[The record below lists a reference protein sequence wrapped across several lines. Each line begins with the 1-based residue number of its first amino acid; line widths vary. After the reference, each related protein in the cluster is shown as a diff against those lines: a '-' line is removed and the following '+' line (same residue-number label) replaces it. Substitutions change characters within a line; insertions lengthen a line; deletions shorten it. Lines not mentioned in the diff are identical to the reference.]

1 MTALL
6 SAFQKLSRG
15 DVELEGLLPSTVIN
29 AACKSASYQD
39 RSRLYKASS
48 TFYAFISQVLSPDR
62 SCRQAIAGVAGHRAA
77 TSKSACSADTGGYC
91 KARSRIPEEVN
102 RTVFEQSGRR
112 LEDSLPEDVGLWCG
126 RRVHIVDGSTLQIAD
141 TPKNRAEY
149 PLQKNLQ
156 VGCHYPVVRILA
168 IFSLAVGT
176 VLEAAIRPYQGKGTG
191 ETGMLRDSAPFFKE
205 EDVVLGDRYFG
216 GFWDIAWWKKNKKVD
231 VVTRLPKSRRADFR
245 RGRRLGPGDH
255 LITWRRTARPEWL
268 TKEQAADFPDEI
280 ELREVSVPV
289 TAAGF
294 RTRHI
299 VVVTTLLDHVLFTAA
314 DLAALYRRRWQ
325 AELNL
330 RSLKTHMGMEHLRTK
345 TPAMVRKELY
355 TYLTAYNL
363 VRRVAYEAAQQHG
376 LKPWQVSFKG
386 TLQTTNEFLRRYHQC
401 PDVVT
406 WLSRW
411 LECVA
416 THIVGNRPDR
426 IEPYQVKRR
435 PKDHELM
442 NEPRQEYK
450 KRKLRNE

>member
-1 MTALL
+1 MNALL

-29 AACKSASYQD
+29 AAGESAGYQD
-39 RSRLYKASS
+39 RSRLYTAPL
-48 TFYAFISQVLSPDR
+48 TIYAFLSQVLSPDR
-62 SCRQAIAGVAGHRAA
+62 SCRQTVAGIAGHRTA
-77 TSKSACSADTGGYC
+77 TGKSACSADTGAYC
-91 KARSRIPEEVN
+91 KARSRMPEEVS
-102 RTVFEQSGRR
+102 RTVFEQSGRQ
-112 LEDSLPEDVGLWCG
+112 LEDSLPENVGLWCG
-126 RRVHIVDGSTLQIAD
+126 RRVRVVDGSTVQIAD
-141 TPKNRAEY
+141 TPANRAEY
-149 PLQKNLQ
+149 PLQQNLQ

-176 VLEAAIRPYQGKGTG
+176 VLETAIRPYQGKGTG
-191 ETGMLRDSAPFFKE
+191 ETAMLRDSAPVFKE
-205 EDVVLGDRYFG
+205 YDVVLGDRYFA
-216 GFWDIAWWKKNKKVD
+216 GFWDIAWWKKKKVD
-231 VVTRLPKSRRADFR
+231 LVTRLPKSRRADFR
-245 RGRRLGPGDH
+245 RGRRLGRGDH
-255 LITWRRTARPEWL
+255 LITWRRTARPAWL
-268 TKEQAADFPDEI
+268 TKQQADEFPDEI
-280 ELREVSVPV
+280 ELREVSVAV
-289 TAAGF
+289 EQAGF
-294 RTRHI
+294 RTRRI
-299 VVVTTLLDHVLFTAA
+299 IVVTTLLNHLVFKAA

-345 TPAMVRKELY
+345 KPAMVRKEFY

-363 VRRVAYEAAQQHG
+363 VRRVAYEAARQHG

-416 THIVGNRPDR
+416 THVVGNRPNR

-435 PKDHELM
+435 PKDYELM

-450 KRKLRNE
+450 KRKLRKD